1 MDTTLTVFPELSPLL
16 KSLRLS
22 GILDSLDTRNR
33 QAIASKLAYTE
44 FLALLVG
51 DEIARREQNKLASR
65 LRRAA
70 FGSAKTIE
78 QFDFDALPKLNRA
91 LVHDLLTGRFVAE
104 HAPIL
109 ISGPI
114 GTGKS
119 HLAQALGHQAVRLG
133 HEVLF
138 LTQSA
143 LLASLARARLA
154 GNYER
159 RLHMLARVPVLIV
172 DDFGLKPLRAP
183 HDEDFHQIIDARYER
198 GALIVTS
205 NLHLDEWHEVFPDNK
220 LLGAATIDRMRHGAY
235 LLVLDGPTHRKP
247 RPDPAE
253 PAAAATVP
261 ARKTA
266 GR

>member
-1 MDTTLTVFPELSPLL
+1 MTTTTFTELSPLL

-33 QAIASKLAYTE
+33 QAIQGKLAYTE
-44 FLALLVG
+44 FLALLVN
-51 DEIARREQNKLASR
+51 DELARREQKKLALR

-91 LVHDLLTGRFVAE
+91 LVQDLLTGRFVAE

-109 ISGPI
+109 IAGPI

-119 HLAQALGHQAVRLG
+119 HLAQALGHQAVRQG

-138 LTQSA
+138 LTQSG
-143 LLASLARARLA
+143 LLSSLARARLA
-154 GNYER
+154 GSYER
-159 RLHMLARVPVLIV
+159 RMQTLARVPVLIV

-205 NLHLDEWHEVFPDNK
+205 NLHFDEWHEVFPDNK
-220 LLGAATIDRMRHGAY
+220 LLGAATIDRMRHDAY
-235 LLVLDGPTHRKP
+235 RLVLDGPTRRKP
-247 RPDPAE
+247 RPDPSQ
-253 PAAAATVP
+253 PATTAPPPQRKST
-261 ARKTA
+261 AR
-266 GR
+266 